1 MSPAAG
7 ARRPDRSLLVRRLSR
22 LGHAR
27 LRRGM
32 ARVRAGGAPATLVA
46 PAVRWLARGE
56 LTVPSGRAQ
65 GLRLSL
71 EGLPPDHAH
80 LGAIAYGLLETA
92 VQEAL
97 VRHLPRGGTLVDVG
111 ANVGFFTLL
120 GARLVGPDGR
130 VAALEPAPVSAAA
143 IRRNAARNGFGHV
156 EVLQCAAGAASG
168 RAAFQIVRDESWS
181 KLEPLGAHPDTER
194 VVDVKVAA
202 IDDLVADGR
211 LPVPDVVK
219 IDVEGAELDVLRGM
233 ARTAAARPVAIVCEL
248 HGTGPEFAALMAQ
261 WGYRAVNLEGPEPVT
276 EAGPSGHALGVRE

>member
-1 MSPAAG
+1 MSSAAG

-32 ARVRAGGAPATLVA
+32 ARVRAGGAPATLGA

-56 LTVPSGRAQ
+56 LMVPSGRAQ
-65 GLRLSL
+65 GVRISL

-143 IRRNAARNGFGHV
+143 IRRNAARNCFGHV
-156 EVLQCAAGAASG
+156 EV
-168 RAAFQIVRDESWS
+168 V
-181 KLEPLGAHPDTER
+181 
-194 VVDVKVAA
+194 A

-211 LPVPDVVK
+211 LPAPDVVK

-248 HGTGPEFAALMAQ
+248 HGTGPEFVALMAQ

-276 EAGPSGHALGVRE
+276 EAGPSGHALGVRG